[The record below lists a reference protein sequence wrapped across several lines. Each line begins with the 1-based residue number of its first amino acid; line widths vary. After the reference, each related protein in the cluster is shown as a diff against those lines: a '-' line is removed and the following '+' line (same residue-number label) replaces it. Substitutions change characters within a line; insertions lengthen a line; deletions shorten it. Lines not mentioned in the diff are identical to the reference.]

1 MATLTPE
8 IIRAEFIEKPGTFQ
22 AVAKK
27 LSVNADELE
36 AYCLSLCKQN
46 PDEFSYKTFLTK
58 SWFEEKLTEYGSLVD
73 VANHTGIHY
82 RTLCHFKNKVLP
94 NKRRDLSREISQD
107 DLRQFYVQQELTDK
121 AIASLYN
128 TSTYKI
134 KYLRQTYGIV
144 PAERKPL
151 CEKLPIELFYRLY
164 VVSKL
169 GLGQIASLYNTSRIT
184 IASLRDRYAA
194 EQHPLSKKIADTNN
208 TGSYPRFL
216 EELTQI
222 VSKEELINELRTK
235 TVFEVAAQHNLIA
248 PTANSLTPLSKEWL
262 EAELLTKN
270 IATIADEDNMT
281 RSRMSILVGEYGLES
296 SVRSERVTE
305 ELLCELYINRCWS
318 DAKIAKHLGVATGT
332 VKRIRLDYK
341 IYSSGRPTV
350 EERIPPELFKRLY
363 IDEKMSL
370 LQIGAAFDI
379 ADSKIRNLRQ
389 KYISD
394 GYTEFAHRTS
404 VRICPERLEYLYKQI
419 HLNLLQK

>member
-8 IIRAEFIEKPGTFQ
+8 IIRAEFIEKSGTFQ

-107 DLRQFYVQQELTDK
+107 DLRQLYVQQELTDK
-121 AIASLYN
+121 AIAALYN

-270 IATIADEDNMT
+270 IATIADENNMT

-296 SVRSERVTE
+296 SARSERVTE
-305 ELLCELYINRCWS
+305 ELLRELYINRCWS

-332 VKRIRLDYK
+332 VKRIRLEHK
-341 IYSSGRPTV
+341 MFSNQRPTV
-350 EERIPPELFKRLY
+350 EERIPPKLFKYIY
-363 IDEKMSL
+363 IDE
-370 LQIGAAFDI
+370 
-379 ADSKIRNLRQ
+379 
-389 KYISD
+389 
-394 GYTEFAHRTS
+394 
-404 VRICPERLEYLYKQI
+404 
-419 HLNLLQK
+419 